1 MLLICT
7 NSGKSCRLRWL
18 NQLDPKIKK
27 TMFTVEENDVLIRTH
42 DIFGNKWSQIAT
54 FLPGRTDNSIKNQWH
69 VLTSSRRKNVTGVS
83 SSSAYN
89 RHVSIDSANNSSGS
103 TITLLGKS
111 IVSNEDTS
119 TSCMNKPASPSGILV
134 VAWFH
139 YLLFI
144 ILHVRTHKRAI

>member
-1 MLLICT
+1 M
-7 NSGKSCRLRWL
+7 
-18 NQLDPKIKK
+18 
-27 TMFTVEENDVLIRTH
+27 IRAH
-42 DIFGNKWSQIAT
+42 EIFGNKLSQITT

-89 RHVSIDSANNSSGS
+89 RHVSVDIANNSSGS

-111 IVSNEDTS
+111 IVINEDTS
-119 TSCMNKPASPSGILV
+119 TSCMSKPASPSGILV

-139 YLLFI
+139 YLMFI
-144 ILHVRTHKRAI
+144 ILHVRMHKRRI